1 MKTNFELLSM
11 REAKEDGGRGGG
23 EGGPIFSQTHTSRV
37 LKTEFQ
43 ASRI

>member
-1 MKTNFELLSM
+1 M
-11 REAKEDGGRGGG
+11 REAKEDGGRGG
-23 EGGPIFSQTHTSRV
+23 EGRGAPIFSQTHTSRV

>member
-1 MKTNFELLSM
+1 M

-23 EGGPIFSQTHTSRV
+23 EGRGAPIFSQTHTSHV